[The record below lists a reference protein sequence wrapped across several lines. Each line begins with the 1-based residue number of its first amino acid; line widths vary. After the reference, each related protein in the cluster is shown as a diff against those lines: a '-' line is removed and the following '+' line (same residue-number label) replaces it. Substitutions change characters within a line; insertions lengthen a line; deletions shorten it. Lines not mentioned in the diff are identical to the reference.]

1 MPTATPVT
9 QTPRGLLAI
18 TISSVAWGLFPIYW
32 DALRSVP
39 PNTVLAYRIITT
51 MITMFV
57 LLVLLRK
64 HRHFI
69 ASCAKLWKNKKLFL
83 LAVIAALL
91 ISANWLLYIILVG
104 AGKTLE
110 ASASYFLMPVMNML
124 IAILVL
130 HERTNIFGWVSIAL
144 ASIGVSIF
152 IFGSG
157 GVPWLGLIMALTF
170 CGYGLLKRVV
180 PLDSLQSITFE
191 TAVVTPL
198 AFLWLIWQPGFGIVH
213 QQSTIIALLMGAG
226 VVTAVPLITFAY
238 GVQHSQYLTVGFVQY
253 INPTLQFLSAI
264 FFLHEAIN
272 HTVLLAFCV
281 IWLSLAVYSF
291 ALVALHRKTAILH
304 SASSSQTQPQAPTT
318 PVQTPAAADSV

>member
-1 MPTATPVT
+1 MAAMPTAPPVT

-18 TISSVAWGLFPIYW
+18 TISSVAWGLLPIYW
-32 DALRSVP
+32 DALRSVAS
-39 PNTVLAYRIITT
+39 NTVLAYRIITT
-51 MITMFV
+51 MVTMLI
-57 LLVLLRK
+57 LLALLRR
-64 HRHFI
+64 HRHFF
-69 ASCAKLWKNKKLFL
+69 AACARLWKNKTLFL

-91 ISANWLLYIILVG
+91 ISANWLLYIILVSV
-104 AGKTLE
+104 GKTLE

-124 IAILVL
+124 IAIIVL
-130 HERTNIFGWVSIAL
+130 RERTNAFGWISIAL
-144 ASIGVSIF
+144 AALGVSIL
-152 IFGSG
+152 IVGSG

-198 AFLWLIWQPGFGIVH
+198 ALLWLIWQPGFGVAH
-213 QQSTIIALLMGAG
+213 QQPGIIALLMGAG
-226 VVTAVPLITFAY
+226 IVTAIPLITFAY

-264 FFLHEAIN
+264 LFLHEAIN
-272 HTVLLAFCV
+272 HTMLIAFCV

-291 ALVALHRKTAILH
+291 ALVLRHRATVKAVDPAL
-304 SASSSQTQPQAPTT
+304 P
-318 PVQTPAAADSV
+318 